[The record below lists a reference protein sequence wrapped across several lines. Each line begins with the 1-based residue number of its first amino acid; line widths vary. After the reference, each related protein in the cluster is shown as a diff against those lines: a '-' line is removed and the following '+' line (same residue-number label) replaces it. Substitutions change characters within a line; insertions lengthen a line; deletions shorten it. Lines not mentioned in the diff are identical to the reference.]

1 MPQTVIL
8 SCHNEQSNSIKHR
21 VMGVAKQCYMLG
33 FSANL
38 LARTFHFA
46 PQPNC
51 AVKGTKT
58 AGCFSLRAS
67 RYGAP
72 YLGVRLR
79 FKQLQ

>member
-1 MPQTVIL
+1 MLMRQTVIP

-21 VMGVAKQCYMLG
+21 VMGVAKQRNMLG

-46 PQPNC
+46 PPPNC

-58 AGCFSLRAS
+58 AGCFFPPRFALRCPLP
-67 RYGAP
+67 GC
-72 YLGVRLR
+72 
-79 FKQLQ
+79 